1 MLHSA
6 NNYIYIHAT
15 YTDGYFMGYESD
27 TDALQA
33 DGFEDALMGLGTQC
47 NNDVLIYDYEKCVKV
62 LMDRDGMNYEDA
74 VEFMDFNVCGAW
86 VGRHTPIFYR
96 GKLE

>member
-1 MLHSA
+1 
-6 NNYIYIHAT
+6 
-15 YTDGYFMGYESD
+15 MGYESD

-62 LMDRDGMNYEDA
+62 LMDRDGMKYEDA

-86 VGRHTPIFYR
+86 VGKNTPIFYR